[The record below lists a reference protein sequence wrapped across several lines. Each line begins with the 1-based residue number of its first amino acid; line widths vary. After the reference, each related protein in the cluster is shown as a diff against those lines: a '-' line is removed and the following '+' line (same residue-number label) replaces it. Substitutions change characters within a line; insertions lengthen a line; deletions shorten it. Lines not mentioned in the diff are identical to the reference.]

1 MTVIKVVQNF
11 RKQVTI
17 FHFDKISKMRIQELK
32 NAPFEGSKKAQGRRI
47 IKSKDDRN

>member
-1 MTVIKVVQNF
+1 
-11 RKQVTI
+11 
-17 FHFDKISKMRIQELK
+17 MRIQELK